1 MHAMT
6 NQNELFLV
14 LSALGPDRPGLVA
27 QVTHYLTERGANVED
42 SRMAVLGG
50 EFGILVLV
58 SGAPAELD
66 AIERERATLAAETDL
81 EILLR
86 RTKSPE
92 EHRRSASIPC
102 IVTVE
107 AIDHE
112 GIVRAVA
119 RALHNAGV
127 NIVSV
132 ETSAYEAPITGSPL
146 FRMEARIDLPALV
159 TVSHVRKAMAGV
171 AETENLD
178 IDVRSLV
185 RGG

>member
-1 MHAMT
+1 MT
-6 NQNELFLV
+6 NQEELFLV

-27 QVTHYLTERGANVED
+27 QVTEYLTGRGANIED

-58 SGAPAELD
+58 SATSAELD
-66 AIERERATLAAETDL
+66 AIERDRAALAGETGL
-81 EILLR
+81 EILVR

-92 EHRRSASIPC
+92 EHRRAATVPC

-107 AIDHE
+107 AIDQE

-132 ETSAYEAPITGSPL
+132 ETSSYEAPITGSPL
-146 FRMEARIDLPALV
+146 FRMEARLDLPATV
-159 TVSHVRKAMAGV
+159 KVSHVRKAMAAV
-171 AETENLD
+171 AEAENVD